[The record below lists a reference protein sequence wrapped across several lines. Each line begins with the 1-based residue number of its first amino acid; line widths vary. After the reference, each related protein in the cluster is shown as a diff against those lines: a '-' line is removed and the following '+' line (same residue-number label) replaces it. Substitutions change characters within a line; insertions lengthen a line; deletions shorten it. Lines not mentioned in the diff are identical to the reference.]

1 MDDSH
6 QLEVPAS
13 FLRLY
18 STPSGHRLTEPMAVV
33 RERYELCEDLAQ
45 MLSEQARAKLFELG
59 VAESDVL
66 GKMALALAAEG
77 SPVRPAEAWW
87 VVRRLAEV
95 LGWPDPGEGPAEA
108 A

>member
-6 QLEVPAS
+6 QIEVPAS

-18 STPSGHRLTEPMAVV
+18 ATPSGHRLTEPMAFV

-66 GKMALALAAEG
+66 EKMAQALSAEG
-77 SPVRPAEAWW
+77 SPVQPAEARW

-95 LGWPDPGEGPAEA
+95 LQWPDPGEGVAETA
-108 A
+108 